1 MTKHRRREMTKE
13 RVIESQ
19 DLQTVLNGAERRK
32 AVDPYDWP
40 WWGFAVVVYGC
51 LGLTI
56 ALLMGWL

>member
-1 MTKHRRREMTKE
+1 MTKE

-40 WWGFAVVVYGC
+40 WWGVAVVVYGC

>member
-1 MTKHRRREMTKE
+1 MTKE
-13 RVIESQ
+13 HVLEAQ
-19 DLQTVLNGAERRK
+19 DLQTVLNGAETRT

-40 WWGFAVVVYGC
+40 WWGSAAAVYGF